1 MSTGHMY
8 AIIDW
13 RTRLLLVEEGTGRLQ
28 LFRTEYQASCYAR
41 SNLQEGLW
49 TVIEVPEDAM
59 LFIE

>member
-1 MSTGHMY
+1 MRTGHMY

-13 RTRLLLVEEGTGRLQ
+13 RTKSILVAEGTDRIQ
-28 LFRTEYQASCYAR
+28 LFHTEYQASSYAR

-49 TVIEVPEDAM
+49 TIVEVPEDAI

>member
-1 MSTGHMY
+1 MY

-13 RTRLLLVEEGTGRLQ
+13 RTRLLLVEEGTGRIQ
-28 LFRTEYQASCYAR
+28 LFRTEYQASSYAR
-41 SNLQEGLW
+41 SNLHEGLW

>member
-1 MSTGHMY
+1 MY